1 MTNTGILPLENA
13 PDIVCDG
20 ALRFLFQALR
30 RHTENWPIAAVAY
43 WQTAL
48 FAPKCA
54 VYLHRFALPRT
65 TPTMSQTHT
74 VIWHAR
80 AASRAVTLWLRA
92 ATLRA
97 KLHRSLV
104 AGNGPA
110 CTHLVLLRHPNET
123 CERTP

>member
-1 MTNTGILPLENA
+1 MTNTGILPLENS

-20 ALRFLFQALR
+20 ALHFLFKALR
-30 RHTENWPIAAVAY
+30 RHTEHRPIAALAY

-48 FAPKCA
+48 FAPKYA
-54 VYLHRFALPRT
+54 VYLHCFSLPRT
-65 TPTMSQTHT
+65 TPTTSQTHS

-80 AASRAVTLWLRA
+80 AASRTVTLWLRA

-110 CTHLVLLRHPNET
+110 ATDCVLLRHPNET
-123 CERTP
+123 CERTL